1 MSLFYFSVCF
11 FGWGVAVFLMTIIGK
26 NLEHRTTLVCN
37 LIGYL
42 LVNLFVIPKVKWGWS
57 FHHGLAILVGVL
69 FVISNLA
76 YYQLSKLGGQA
87 SVLAPLTGLYVLV
100 PVVLGWLVLGEP
112 PTLRKWFGLVLALA
126 AIWLLST
133 PGAPA
138 PDVGGE

>member
-1 MSLFYFSVCF
+1 MTFLYFSVCF
-11 FGWGVAVFLMTIIGK
+11 FGWGVAIFLMTVIGK

-42 LVNLFVIPKVKWGWS
+42 LVNLFVISKAKWDWTL
-57 FHHGLAILVGVL
+57 HHGLAVLVGVL

-126 AIWLLST
+126 AIWLLSASGSAE
-133 PGAPA
+133 PGA
-138 PDVGGE
+138 GGG